1 MKLLQTLRSPFI
13 VLIVA
18 LAVRVSLA
26 PGYIAWISRGGNPY
40 LNSEPA
46 HIAAHLAKGEG
57 FSSPYN
63 NVPLAPTAQQPPLY
77 PLLFA
82 GVFKLFGVY
91 SQKALWVITGLNVL
105 VGAGIAPLIYAVGKR
120 YLSRTAG
127 VIAAW
132 IWALSP
138 AIAAADLL
146 GSNYP
151 LSVSV
156 VLLWLLIMPN
166 MLDSRKGAMLLG
178 IVLGLAILL
187 NPLLGILLPASA
199 GWLIQNWKRATAI
212 VVVSMVVIGPWMVR
226 NYFAFGHFYPIRDN
240 LGLELYVGNHVGMR
254 EHVTGRC
261 PWKLCDGTEDY
272 GTAEFPD
279 QSKLYLTAGEAS
291 YMQAKRWEA
300 ISFIRAELSA
310 FLVRSA
316 KRAAS
321 FWLLPYPWFYL
332 AIFLLMCLG
341 LMQIPGPTRMF
352 FLIMLILY
360 PISFYVT
367 EVAWA
372 VSYRHPIEPL
382 VLLSA
387 GHALESWRKSPIT
400 FLRYFSM
407 APKEQHAESL

>member
-1 MKLLQTLRSPFI
+1 MRLLNTLRSPFI

-18 LAVRVSLA
+18 LAMRGALT

-46 HIAAHLAKGEG
+46 HIAAHLARGEG

-77 PLLFA
+77 PFLFA

-91 SQKALWVITGLNVL
+91 SQKALWVITELNAL
-105 VGAGIAPLIYAVGKR
+105 VGAAVAPLICLVGKR
-120 YLSRTAG
+120 YLSPTAG
-127 VIAAW
+127 LIAGW

-138 AIAAADLL
+138 AIVAADLL

-151 LSVSV
+151 LSALVI
-156 VLLWLLIMPN
+156 LLWLLILPTISGSVN
-166 MLDSRKGAMLLG
+166 GSIFLG
-178 IVLGLAILL
+178 VILGLAVLL

-199 GWLIQNWKRATAI
+199 PWLYQYWKRAFVIVLASVI
-212 VVVSMVVIGPWMVR
+212 VVTPWIVR
-226 NYFAFGHFYPIRDN
+226 NYIALGHFYPIRDN
-240 LGLELYVGNHVGMR
+240 FALELYIGNHAGMQ
-254 EHVTGRC
+254 EHGTGRC

-279 QSKLYLTAGEAS
+279 QSRLYVTAGEAIF
-291 YMQAKRWEA
+291 MQTMRQQALV
-300 ISFIRAELSA
+300 FIWAEPAS

-321 FWLLPYPWFYL
+321 FWLLPYPWFYFPL
-332 AIFLLMCLG
+332 FVLMCLG
-341 LMQIPGPTRMF
+341 LIRIPSPAKIF
-352 FLIMLILY
+352 FLIMLALY

-372 VSYRHPIEPL
+372 PSYRHPVESL
-382 VLLSA
+382 MLLSA
-387 GHALESWRKSPIT
+387 AVALGGLHKLPAT
-400 FLRYFSM
+400 FRYFSR
-407 APKEQHAESL
+407 AGKQQYTQPL